1 MTIGTPLWDEFVA
14 NLKEVKVTVEDMGF
28 MPDNFPCELGQ
39 KSMTSTNKAILRN
52 NSYMIIH
59 NCIYKFIIFPKGNCN
74 L

>member
-28 MPDNFPCELGQ
+28 MPDNFPGELGQ
-39 KSMTSTNKAILRN
+39 KSMTSTNK
-52 NSYMIIH
+52 
-59 NCIYKFIIFPKGNCN
+59 GNTEKQF